1 MLYYGQNMVKRAIFE
16 SHHGLPSTSE
26 AAKRVW
32 AGLLRSVLRS
42 AAKQLRVDRGWARL
56 ALLAI
61 KSKNGPVNQQT
72 STWNGLDGW
81 CLKEHNHGKSEKLK
95 SNGEW
100 FGGSRCKNARHS
112 PEMMMEYYGFALGS
126 VDFMLD
132 GDQNSRW

>member
-72 STWNGLDGW
+72 ST
-81 CLKEHNHGKSEKLK
+81 
-95 SNGEW
+95 
-100 FGGSRCKNARHS
+100 
-112 PEMMMEYYGFALGS
+112 
-126 VDFMLD
+126 
-132 GDQNSRW
+132 